1 MSVHAKAKFQ
11 VKSWNEKPY
20 DEMEGGPKLTRA
32 TVAKSFSGDIEGD
45 GTVEYLMMHREDGGT
60 TFVGLERIVGRIGDR
75 RGSFVLE
82 HKGTYEGGTAK
93 ATWSVVPGSGTG
105 DLSGLRGE
113 GGFASAHADEYAI
126 TLDYDFE

>member
-32 TVAKSFSGDIEGD
+32 TVAKSFSGDLEGD

-60 TFVGLERIVGRIGDR
+60 TFVGLERIVGTIGDR

-93 ATWSVVPGSGTG
+93 TTWSVVPGSGTG